1 MTDESPFK
9 SPEIVDELHDS
20 FDKRSQEIFK
30 LAGGLRWLE
39 IMCAVYFA
47 GLYAPLAIAMPV
59 LDHARRYGEVQQ
71 SADTELAIT
80 ILIVGWVL
88 VSLINGLIVSFVLLK
103 HDFLN
108 GNWWTV
114 VVACIPWFS
123 IIGIIG
129 AARLFQ
135 RALRAHGLSFGWI
148 GPSQKAIVEQ
158 LRHQDGS
165 QVDPKTLG
173 LKR

>member
-9 SPEIVDELHDS
+9 SPEILDELHDS

-30 LAGGLRWLE
+30 LASGLRWLE
-39 IMCAVYFA
+39 LMCAGYFA
-47 GLYAPLAIAMPV
+47 GLYAPLAVAMPV
-59 LDHARRYGEVQQ
+59 LESAERSSQSPQ
-71 SADTELAIT
+71 SADTELAFT
-80 ILIVGWVL
+80 ILIVGWIIA
-88 VSLINGLIVSFVLLK
+88 SLINGLIVSFVLLK
-103 HDFLN
+103 HDFLK
-108 GNWWTV
+108 GHWWTV
-114 VVACIPWFS
+114 VVACMPWFS
-123 IIGIIG
+123 IIGIFG

-148 GPSQKAIVEQ
+148 GPSQKAIAEQ
-158 LRHQDGS
+158 LRHWDGS